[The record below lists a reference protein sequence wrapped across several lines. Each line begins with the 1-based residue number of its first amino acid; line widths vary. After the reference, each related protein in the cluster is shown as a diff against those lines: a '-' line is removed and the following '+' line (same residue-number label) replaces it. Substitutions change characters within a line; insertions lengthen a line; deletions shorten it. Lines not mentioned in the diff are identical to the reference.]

1 MFKVFNYNF
10 LSANSLFLILL
21 ILVPISFIMGP
32 FFINLISSLFIFI
45 FISLNFKKINLELFS
60 NKLVIA
66 CLIFVTYLI
75 LNSVLLNAEHS
86 SKLHTFTFGRFFLFS
101 FAILFFLQKIKDKL
115 KWISF
120 AYFAISLFVSLD
132 IIYQFIFQKDLLGYL
147 PGMCSYPN
155 GFMDNCQ
162 RYAGVFGDEYI
173 AGNFLATFG
182 VFSFFLVFENF
193 NKSLLGKIISYLI
206 FFIIFISIVLTGERS
221 SLIIFFGVLMLNIIF
236 NKDIR
241 KYLCSI
247 ISILI
252 IALIVSA
259 ITIPHVKHRLY
270 SWPKELFFS
279 SNLEKETLLKKAIYT
294 PWGTMY
300 LSGYE
305 IFIKNPFF
313 GKGFKSF
320 RKVCSENDIDEINK
334 KYNLN
339 FSKETTSL
347 CATHPHNIYIEL
359 LAEVGIVGLIFFLI
373 MIYYLIIP
381 SFVKNY
387 SKLEKK
393 DMTWIVFFIFLLI
406 ITPLKPTGSISA
418 SIYGTSIWF
427 FIGFYLY
434 FVRNFK
440 KK

>member
-1 MFKVFNYNF
+1 
-10 LSANSLFLILL
+10 
-21 ILVPISFIMGP
+21 MGP

-182 VFSFFLVFENF
+182 VFSFFIAFEQQQ
-193 NKSLLGKIISYLI
+193 
-206 FFIIFISIVLTGERS
+206 
-221 SLIIFFGVLMLNIIF
+221 
-236 NKDIR
+236 
-241 KYLCSI
+241 
-247 ISILI
+247 
-252 IALIVSA
+252 
-259 ITIPHVKHRLY
+259 
-270 SWPKELFFS
+270 LFF
-279 SNLEKETLLKKAIYT
+279 
-294 PWGTMY
+294 
-300 LSGYE
+300 
-305 IFIKNPFF
+305 
-313 GKGFKSF
+313 
-320 RKVCSENDIDEINK
+320 
-334 KYNLN
+334 
-339 FSKETTSL
+339 
-347 CATHPHNIYIEL
+347 
-359 LAEVGIVGLIFFLI
+359 
-373 MIYYLIIP
+373 
-381 SFVKNY
+381 
-387 SKLEKK
+387 
-393 DMTWIVFFIFLLI
+393 VFFKFYFFPIDFEMGKNHLL
-406 ITPLKPTGSISA
+406 SIDSNRVNLLLHFESVGYVA
-418 SIYGTSIWF
+418 NNVALNRI
-427 FIGFYLY
+427 
-434 FVRNFK
+434 NFD
-440 KK
+440 